1 MNYSRFLIRSLN
13 RINRQTDSRPL
24 NRPAT
29 DFFLPTQ
36 RERERERESFLLPL
50 SLSLPFRS
58 PKFCLARPSSLLASM
73 STRLRSQNRL
83 SAAVI
88 TMRNNRTVQNR
99 FVHHVRQPSFPFAST
114 SFFFFFFF
122 FFFCFF
128 LFLFFI
134 HVFVGDRDGVGY
146 SKFIMFWIFEVFNFT
161 IWRSLK
167 L

>member
-1 MNYSRFLIRSLN
+1 MQTGKEQRQSLHRSQSSESRFLDELFKVLDPVS
-13 RINRQTDSRPL
+13 QPYKPTDGFPSSQSTSYR
-24 NRPAT
+24 
-29 DFFLPTQ
+29 FFPSYP
-36 RERERERESFLLPL
+36 ERERERESFLLP
-50 SLSLPFRS
+50 LSLPFRS

-99 FVHHVRQPSFPFAST
+99 FVHHVRQPSVFPSFPFAST

-128 LFLFFI
+128 LISLFHSCI
-134 HVFVGDRDGVGY
+134 C
-146 SKFIMFWIFEVFNFT
+146 
-161 IWRSLK
+161 WR
-167 L
+167 

>member
-36 RERERERESFLLPL
+36 RERERESFLLP
-50 SLSLPFRS
+50 LSLPFRS

-99 FVHHVRQPSFPFAST
+99 FVHHVRQPSVFPSFPFAST
-114 SFFFFFFF
+114 SFFFFFVF

-128 LFLFFI
+128 LISLFHSCI
-134 HVFVGDRDGVGY
+134 C
-146 SKFIMFWIFEVFNFT
+146 
-161 IWRSLK
+161 WR
-167 L
+167 